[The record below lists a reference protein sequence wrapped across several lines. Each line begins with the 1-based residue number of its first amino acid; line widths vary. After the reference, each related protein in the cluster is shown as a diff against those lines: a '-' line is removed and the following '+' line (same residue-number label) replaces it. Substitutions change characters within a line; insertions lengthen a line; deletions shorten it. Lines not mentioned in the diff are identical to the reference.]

1 MKELV
6 FEPIAPSIPTRILL
20 VEDES
25 SLARTLCDLFR
36 NLGYSVEVRSD
47 GAQAL
52 EAGSNEAFDLIL
64 LDVMLPSMNGFDVC
78 RNLRQRGVDTP
89 VLMLTAR
96 SEVADKVVGFKT
108 GADDYVTKPFDTDE
122 LQARMEALLRRTSRS
137 VTDGWSYEF
146 GAVKVDFRKGRIVR
160 DNRVVDLFDQECRLL
175 RYFVEHRGQVLS
187 RETLLTEVW
196 NYKAVPMT
204 RTVDVHI
211 VWLRQK
217 VETDPKNP
225 QFIKTVHGKG
235 YRFDG

>member
-96 SEVADKVVGFKT
+96 SEVADKIVGFKT

-146 GAVKVDFRKGRIVR
+146 GDVKVDFRKGRIVR